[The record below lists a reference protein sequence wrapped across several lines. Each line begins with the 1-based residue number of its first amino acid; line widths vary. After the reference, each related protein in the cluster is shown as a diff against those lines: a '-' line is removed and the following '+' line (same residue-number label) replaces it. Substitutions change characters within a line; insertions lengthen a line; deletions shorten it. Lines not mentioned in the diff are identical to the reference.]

1 MRSVKMNSEL
11 MRVSPEMKEL
21 LNSLKSKF
29 NTSGIKASRIIAQMI
44 KESEIKIMTK
54 KEVK

>member
-1 MRSVKMNSEL
+1 MKRDKMNSEL